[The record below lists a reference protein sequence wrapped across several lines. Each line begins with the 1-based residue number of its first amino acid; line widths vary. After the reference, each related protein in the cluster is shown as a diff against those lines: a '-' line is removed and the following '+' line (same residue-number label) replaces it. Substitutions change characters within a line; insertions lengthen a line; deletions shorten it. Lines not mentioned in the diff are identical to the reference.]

1 MRKVGRFFNTFVY
14 ALSFI
19 VLVVTFS
26 IAIPILWRDFYFFH
40 IDLLNITEAT
50 GHSKSD
56 LIMSF
61 NELMDSLVFY
71 KPFSEGVFDYSESG
85 MNHFLDCRVL
95 FTLDLVALPI
105 SFIIFIIYSILIKL
119 NFIKV
124 YRIKGMSILFYASF
138 VPILLLGALGI
149 FALIDVNSAYAFFH
163 AILFPG
169 KDNWIFNQY
178 TDPIINALP
187 EQFFLDCGI
196 LIFGVMLLILFA
208 VIIFNIVRKVKNRS
222 IIRYSKQDLKRRGV
236 N

>member
-40 IDLLNITEAT
+40 IDLLNITEAA
-50 GHSKSD
+50 GCSKSD

-71 KPFSEGVFDYSESG
+71 KPFSEGVFDYSISG

-105 SFIIFIIYSILIKL
+105 SFIIFLIYSILIKL

-138 VPILLLGALGI
+138 VPILLLGALGV

-169 KDNWIFNQY
+169 KDNWVFNPY

-196 LIFGVMLLILFA
+196 LIFGVMLLILFV
-208 VIIFNIVRKVKNRS
+208 VIIFNIVRKVKHGS
-222 IIRYSKQDLKRRGV
+222 IIKYSKQDLKRRGV

>member
-1 MRKVGRFFNTFVY
+1 MRKVGRFFNTLVY

-40 IDLLNITEAT
+40 IDLLNITEAA
-50 GHSKSD
+50 GCSKSD

-71 KPFSEGVFDYSESG
+71 KPFSEGVFDYSISG
-85 MNHFLDCRVL
+85 MNHFLDCRIL

-105 SFIIFIIYSILIKL
+105 SFIIFLVYIILIKL

-138 VPILLLGALGI
+138 VPIVVLGALAI

-169 KDNWIFNQY
+169 KDNWVFNPY

-196 LIFGVMLLILFA
+196 LIFGVMLLILIV
-208 VIIFNIVRKVKNRS
+208 VIIFNIVRKVKHGS
-222 IIRYSKQDLKRRGV
+222 IIKYSKQDLKRRGV

>member
-1 MRKVGRFFNTFVY
+1 MRKVGRFFNTLVY

-40 IDLLNITEAT
+40 IDLLNITEAA
-50 GHSKSD
+50 GCSKSD

-71 KPFSEGVFDYSESG
+71 KPFSEGVFDYSISG
-85 MNHFLDCRVL
+85 MNHFLDCRIL

-105 SFIIFIIYSILIKL
+105 SFIIFLVYIILIKL

-138 VPILLLGALGI
+138 VPIVVLGALAI

-163 AILFPG
+163 AVLFPG
-169 KDNWIFNQY
+169 KDNWVFNPY

-196 LIFGVMLLILFA
+196 LIFGVMLLILLV
-208 VIIFNIVRKVKNRS
+208 VIIFNIVRKVKHGS
-222 IIRYSKQDLKRRGV
+222 IIKYSKQDLKRRGV

>member
-1 MRKVGRFFNTFVY
+1 MQKVGRFFITFVY

-50 GHSKSD
+50 GCSKSD

-71 KPFSEGVFDYSESG
+71 KPFSEGVFDYSISG
-85 MNHFLDCRVL
+85 MNHFLDCRIL

-105 SFIIFIIYSILIKL
+105 SFIIFLVYIILIKL

-138 VPILLLGALGI
+138 VVLGALAI

-163 AILFPG
+163 AVLFPG

-196 LIFGVMLLILFA
+196 LIFGAMLLILLV
-208 VIIFNIVRKVKNRS
+208 VIIFNIVRKVKHGS
-222 IIRYSKQDLKRRGV
+222 IIKYSKQDLKRRGV

>member
-1 MRKVGRFFNTFVY
+1 MRKVGRFFNTLVY

-40 IDLLNITEAT
+40 IDLLNITEAA
-50 GHSKSD
+50 GCSKSD
-56 LIMSF
+56 LIISF

-71 KPFSEGVFDYSESG
+71 KPFSVGVFDYSISG
-85 MNHFLDCRVL
+85 MNHFLDCRIL

-105 SFIIFIIYSILIKL
+105 SFIIFLVYIILIKL

-138 VPILLLGALGI
+138 VPIVVLGALAI

-169 KDNWIFNQY
+169 KDNWVFNPY

-196 LIFGVMLLILFA
+196 LIFGVMLLILLV
-208 VIIFNIVRKVKNRS
+208 VIIFNIVRKVKHGS
-222 IIRYSKQDLKRRGV
+222 IIKYSKQDLKRRGV

>member
-1 MRKVGRFFNTFVY
+1 MQKVGRFFITFVY

-50 GHSKSD
+50 GCSKSD

-71 KPFSEGVFDYSESG
+71 KPFSEGVFDYSISG
-85 MNHFLDCRVL
+85 MNHFLDCRIL

-105 SFIIFIIYSILIKL
+105 SFIIFLVYIILIKL

-138 VPILLLGALGI
+138 VPIVVLGALAI

-163 AILFPG
+163 AVLFPG

-196 LIFGVMLLILFA
+196 LIFGAMLLILLV
-208 VIIFNIVRKVKNRS
+208 VIIFNIVRKVKHGS
-222 IIRYSKQDLKRRGV
+222 IIKYSKQDLKRRGV

>member
-50 GHSKSD
+50 DCSKSD

-71 KPFSEGVFDYSESG
+71 KPFSEGVFDYSISG
-85 MNHFLDCRVL
+85 MNHFLDCRIL

-105 SFIIFIIYSILIKL
+105 SFIIFLAYIILIKL

-138 VPILLLGALGI
+138 VPIVVLGALAI

-163 AILFPG
+163 AVLFPG
-169 KDNWIFNQY
+169 KDNWVFNQY

-196 LIFGVMLLILFA
+196 LIFGVMILILLV
-208 VIIFNIVRKVKNRS
+208 VIIFNIVRKVKHGS
-222 IIRYSKQDLKRRGV
+222 IIKYSKRDLKRRGV

>member
-1 MRKVGRFFNTFVY
+1 MRKVGRFFNTLVY

-50 GHSKSD
+50 GYSKQD

-71 KPFSEGVFDYSESG
+71 KPFSEGVFDYSISG
-85 MNHFLDCRVL
+85 MNHFLDCRIL

-105 SFIIFIIYSILIKL
+105 SFIIFLVYIILIKL

-138 VPILLLGALGI
+138 VPIVVLGALAI
-149 FALIDVNSAYAFFH
+149 FGLIDVNSAYAFFH
-163 AILFPG
+163 AVLFPG
-169 KDNWIFNQY
+169 KDNWVFNPY

-196 LIFGVMLLILFA
+196 LIFGVMLLILLV
-208 VIIFNIVRKVKNRS
+208 VIIFNIVRKVKHGS
-222 IIRYSKQDLKRRGV
+222 IIKYSKQDLKRRGV

>member
-1 MRKVGRFFNTFVY
+1 MRKVGRFFNTLVY

-40 IDLLNITEAT
+40 IDLLNITEAA
-50 GHSKSD
+50 GCSKSD

-71 KPFSEGVFDYSESG
+71 KPFSEGVFDYSISG
-85 MNHFLDCRVL
+85 MNHFLDCRIL

-105 SFIIFIIYSILIKL
+105 SFIIFLVYIILIKL

-138 VPILLLGALGI
+138 VPIVVLGALAI

-169 KDNWIFNQY
+169 KDNWVFNPY

-208 VIIFNIVRKVKNRS
+208 VIIFNIVRKVKHGS
-222 IIRYSKQDLKRRGV
+222 IIKYSKQDLKRRGV

>member
-1 MRKVGRFFNTFVY
+1 MRKVGRFFNTLVY

-40 IDLLNITEAT
+40 IDLLNITEAA
-50 GHSKSD
+50 GCSKSD

-71 KPFSEGVFDYSESG
+71 KPFSEGVFDYSISG
-85 MNHFLDCRVL
+85 MNHFLDCRIL

-105 SFIIFIIYSILIKL
+105 SFIIFLVYIILIKL

-138 VPILLLGALGI
+138 VPIVVLGALAI

-169 KDNWIFNQY
+169 KDNWVFNPY

-196 LIFGVMLLILFA
+196 LIFGVMLLILLV
-208 VIIFNIVRKVKNRS
+208 VIIFNIVRKVKHGS
-222 IIRYSKQDLKRRGV
+222 IIKYSKQDLKRRGV

>member
-1 MRKVGRFFNTFVY
+1 MRKVGRFFNTLVY

-19 VLVVTFS
+19 FLVVTFS

-40 IDLLNITEAT
+40 IDLLNITEAA
-50 GHSKSD
+50 GCSKSD

-71 KPFSEGVFDYSESG
+71 KPFSEGVFDYSISG
-85 MNHFLDCRVL
+85 MNHFLDCRIL
-95 FTLDLVALPI
+95 FTLDLVTLPI
-105 SFIIFIIYSILIKL
+105 SFIIFLVYIILIKL

-138 VPILLLGALGI
+138 VPIVVLGALAI

-163 AILFPG
+163 AVLFPG
-169 KDNWIFNQY
+169 KDNWVFNPY

-196 LIFGVMLLILFA
+196 LIFGVMLLILLV
-208 VIIFNIVRKVKNRS
+208 VIIFNIVRKVKHRS
-222 IIRYSKQDLKRRGV
+222 IIKYSKQDLKRRGV

>member
-1 MRKVGRFFNTFVY
+1 MRKVGRFFNTLVY

-50 GHSKSD
+50 GYSKSD

-71 KPFSEGVFDYSESG
+71 QPFGEGVFHYSESG

-95 FTLDLVALPI
+95 FTLDLVALPF
-105 SFIIFIIYSILIKL
+105 SFVIFLVYSILIKL

-138 VPILLLGALGI
+138 VPILLLGALGV

-196 LIFGVMLLILFA
+196 LIFGVMLLILLA
-208 VIIFNIVRKVKNRS
+208 VIIFNIVRKVKHGS
-222 IIRYSKQDLKRRGV
+222 IIKYSKQDLKRRGV

>member
-1 MRKVGRFFNTFVY
+1 MRKVGRFFNTLVY

-50 GHSKSD
+50 GYSKSD

-71 KPFSEGVFDYSESG
+71 KPFSEGVFDYSISG
-85 MNHFLDCRVL
+85 MNHFLDCRIL

-105 SFIIFIIYSILIKL
+105 SFIIFLVYIILIKL

-138 VPILLLGALGI
+138 VPIVVLGALAI

-163 AILFPG
+163 AVLFPG
-169 KDNWIFNQY
+169 KDNWVFNPY

-196 LIFGVMLLILFA
+196 LIFGVMLLILLA
-208 VIIFNIVRKVKNRS
+208 VIIFNIVRKVKHGS
-222 IIRYSKQDLKRRGV
+222 IIKYSKQDLKRRGV

>member
-1 MRKVGRFFNTFVY
+1 MRKVGRFFNTLVY

-40 IDLLNITEAT
+40 IDLLNITEAADC
-50 GHSKSD
+50 SKSD

-71 KPFSEGVFDYSESG
+71 KPFSEGVFDYSISG
-85 MNHFLDCRVL
+85 MNHFLDCRIL

-105 SFIIFIIYSILIKL
+105 SFIIFLVYIILIKL

-138 VPILLLGALGI
+138 VPIVVLGALAI

-163 AILFPG
+163 AVLFPG
-169 KDNWIFNQY
+169 KDNWVFNPY

-196 LIFGVMLLILFA
+196 LIFGVMLLILLV
-208 VIIFNIVRKVKNRS
+208 VIIFNIVRKVKHGS
-222 IIRYSKQDLKRRGV
+222 IIKYSKQDLKRRGV

>member
-1 MRKVGRFFNTFVY
+1 MRKVGRF
-14 ALSFI
+14 L
-19 VLVVTFS
+19 
-26 IAIPILWRDFYFFH
+26 ILWRDFYFFH

-50 GHSKSD
+50 GYSKSD

-71 KPFSEGVFDYSESG
+71 QPFGEGVFHYSESG

-105 SFIIFIIYSILIKL
+105 SFIIFLIYSILIKL

-138 VPILLLGALGI
+138 VPILLLGALGV

-196 LIFGVMLLILFA
+196 LIFGVMLLILLA
-208 VIIFNIVRKVKNRS
+208 VIIFNIVRKVKHGS
-222 IIRYSKQDLKRRGV
+222 IIKYSKQDLKRRGV

>member
-1 MRKVGRFFNTFVY
+1 MRKVGRFFNTLVY
-14 ALSFI
+14 ALTFI

-40 IDLLNITEAT
+40 IDLLNITEAA
-50 GHSKSD
+50 GCSKSD

-71 KPFSEGVFDYSESG
+71 KPFSEGVFDYSISG
-85 MNHFLDCRVL
+85 MNHFLDCRIL

-105 SFIIFIIYSILIKL
+105 SFIIFLVYIILIKL

-138 VPILLLGALGI
+138 VPIVVLGALGV

-163 AILFPG
+163 AVLFPG
-169 KDNWIFNQY
+169 KDNWVFNPY

-196 LIFGVMLLILFA
+196 LIFGVMLLILLV
-208 VIIFNIVRKVKNRS
+208 VIIFNIVRKVKHGS
-222 IIRYSKQDLKRRGV
+222 IIKYSKQDLKRRGV

>member
-19 VLVVTFS
+19 ILVVTFS

-50 GHSKSD
+50 GYSKSD

-71 KPFSEGVFDYSESG
+71 KPFGTGVFDCSESG

-105 SFIIFIIYSILIKL
+105 SFIIFLIYSILIKL
-119 NFIKV
+119 NYIKV

-138 VPILLLGALGI
+138 VPILLLGALGV
-149 FALIDVNSAYAFFH
+149 FAVIDVNSAYAFFH

-196 LIFGVMLLILFA
+196 LIFGVMLLILLV
-208 VIIFNIVRKVKNRS
+208 VIIFNIVRKVKHGS
-222 IIRYSKQDLKRRGV
+222 IIKYSKQDLKRRGV

>member
-1 MRKVGRFFNTFVY
+1 MRKVGRFFNTLVY

-40 IDLLNITEAT
+40 IDLLNITEAA
-50 GHSKSD
+50 GCSKSD
-56 LIMSF
+56 LIISF

-71 KPFSEGVFDYSESG
+71 KPFSEGVFDYSISG
-85 MNHFLDCRVL
+85 MNHFLDCRIL

-105 SFIIFIIYSILIKL
+105 SFIIFLVYIILIKL

-138 VPILLLGALGI
+138 VPIVVLGALAI

-163 AILFPG
+163 AVLFPG
-169 KDNWIFNQY
+169 KDNWVFNPY

-208 VIIFNIVRKVKNRS
+208 VIIFNIVRKVKQGS
-222 IIRYSKQDLKRRGV
+222 IIKYSKQDLKRRGV

>member
-50 GHSKSD
+50 DCSKSD

-71 KPFSEGVFDYSESG
+71 KPFSEGVFDYSISG
-85 MNHFLDCRVL
+85 MNHFLDCRIL

-105 SFIIFIIYSILIKL
+105 SFIIFLVYIILIKL

-138 VPILLLGALGI
+138 VPIVVLGALAI

-163 AILFPG
+163 AVLFPG
-169 KDNWIFNQY
+169 KDNWVFNPY

-196 LIFGVMLLILFA
+196 LIFGVMILILLV
-208 VIIFNIVRKVKNRS
+208 VIIFNIVRKVKHGS
-222 IIRYSKQDLKRRGV
+222 IIKYSKRDLKRRGV

>member
-26 IAIPILWRDFYFFH
+26 IAIPILWRDFYFLH

-50 GHSKSD
+50 GYSKSD

-71 KPFSEGVFDYSESG
+71 KPFGEGVFHYSESG

-105 SFIIFIIYSILIKL
+105 SFIIFLAYSVLIKL

-138 VPILLLGALGI
+138 VPILLLGALGV
-149 FALIDVNSAYAFFH
+149 FALIDVNSAYAYFH

-196 LIFGVMLLILFA
+196 LIFGVMLLILLA
-208 VIIFNIVRKVKNRS
+208 VIIFNVVRKVKNRS

>member
-1 MRKVGRFFNTFVY
+1 MRKVGRFFNTLVY

-50 GHSKSD
+50 GCSKSD

-71 KPFSEGVFDYSESG
+71 KPFSEGVFDYSISG
-85 MNHFLDCRVL
+85 MNHFLDCRIL

-105 SFIIFIIYSILIKL
+105 SFIIFLAYIILIKL

-138 VPILLLGALGI
+138 VPIVVLGALAI

-169 KDNWIFNQY
+169 KDNWIFNPY

-208 VIIFNIVRKVKNRS
+208 VIIFNIVRKVKHES
-222 IIRYSKQDLKRRGV
+222 IIKYSKQDLKRRGV

>member
-1 MRKVGRFFNTFVY
+1 MRKVGRFFNTLVY

-19 VLVVTFS
+19 VLVATFS

-71 KPFSEGVFDYSESG
+71 KPFSEGVFDYSISG
-85 MNHFLDCRVL
+85 MNHFLDCRIL

-105 SFIIFIIYSILIKL
+105 SFIIFLIYSILIKL

-124 YRIKGMSILFYASF
+124 YRINGMSILFYASF
-138 VPILLLGALGI
+138 VPILLLGALGV

-163 AILFPG
+163 AVLFPG
-169 KDNWIFNQY
+169 KDNWVFNPY

-196 LIFGVMLLILFA
+196 LIFGVMLLILLV
-208 VIIFNIVRKVKNRS
+208 VIIFNIVRKVKHGS
-222 IIRYSKQDLKRRGV
+222 IIKYSKQDLKRRGV

>member
-1 MRKVGRFFNTFVY
+1 MRKVGRFFNTLVY

-19 VLVVTFS
+19 LLVVTFS

-40 IDLLNITEAT
+40 IDLLNITEAA
-50 GHSKSD
+50 GCSKSD

-71 KPFSEGVFDYSESG
+71 KPFSEGVFDYSISG
-85 MNHFLDCRVL
+85 MNHFLDCRIL

-105 SFIIFIIYSILIKL
+105 SFIIFLVYIILIKL

-138 VPILLLGALGI
+138 VPIVVLGALAI

-163 AILFPG
+163 AVLFPG
-169 KDNWIFNQY
+169 KDNWVFNPY

-196 LIFGVMLLILFA
+196 LIFGVMFLILFA
-208 VIIFNIVRKVKNRS
+208 VIIFNIVRKVKHGS
-222 IIRYSKQDLKRRGV
+222 IIKYSKQDLKRRGV

>member
-50 GHSKSD
+50 NCSKSD

-71 KPFSEGVFDYSESG
+71 KPFSEGVFDYSISG
-85 MNHFLDCRVL
+85 MNHFLDCRIL

-105 SFIIFIIYSILIKL
+105 SFIIFLVYIILIKL

-138 VPILLLGALGI
+138 VPIVVLGALAI

-163 AILFPG
+163 AVLFPG
-169 KDNWIFNQY
+169 KDNWVFNPY

-208 VIIFNIVRKVKNRS
+208 VIIFNIVRKVKHGS
-222 IIRYSKQDLKRRGV
+222 IIKYSKQDLKRRGV

>member
-50 GHSKSD
+50 GYSKQD

-71 KPFSEGVFDYSESG
+71 KPFSEGVFDYSISG
-85 MNHFLDCRVL
+85 MNHFLDCRIL

-105 SFIIFIIYSILIKL
+105 SFIIFLVYIILIKL

-138 VPILLLGALGI
+138 VPIVVLGALAI

-163 AILFPG
+163 AVLFPG
-169 KDNWIFNQY
+169 KDNWVFNPY

-208 VIIFNIVRKVKNRS
+208 VIIFNIIRKVKHGS
-222 IIRYSKQDLKRRGV
+222 IIKYSKQDLKRRGV

>member
-1 MRKVGRFFNTFVY
+1 MRKVGRFFNTLVY

-40 IDLLNITEAT
+40 IDLLSITEAA
-50 GHSKSD
+50 GCSKSD

-71 KPFSEGVFDYSESG
+71 KPFSEGVFDYSISG
-85 MNHFLDCRVL
+85 MNHFLDCRIL

-105 SFIIFIIYSILIKL
+105 SFIIFLVYIILIKL

-138 VPILLLGALGI
+138 VPIVVLGALAI

-163 AILFPG
+163 AVLFPG
-169 KDNWIFNQY
+169 KDNWVFNPY

-196 LIFGVMLLILFA
+196 LIFGVMLLILLV
-208 VIIFNIVRKVKNRS
+208 VIIFNIVRKVKHGS
-222 IIRYSKQDLKRRGV
+222 IIKYSKQDLKRRGV

>member
-1 MRKVGRFFNTFVY
+1 MF
-14 ALSFI
+14 
-19 VLVVTFS
+19 
-26 IAIPILWRDFYFFH
+26 
-40 IDLLNITEAT
+40 
-50 GHSKSD
+50 
-56 LIMSF
+56 
-61 NELMDSLVFY
+61 FY

-105 SFIIFIIYSILIKL
+105 SFIIFLVYSILIKL
-119 NFIKV
+119 NYIKV

-149 FALIDVNSAYAFFH
+149 FAVIDVNSAYAFFH

-196 LIFGVMLLILFA
+196 LIFGVMLLILLA

>member
-1 MRKVGRFFNTFVY
+1 MQKVGRFFITFVY

-50 GHSKSD
+50 GCSKSD

-71 KPFSEGVFDYSESG
+71 KPFSEGVFDYSISG
-85 MNHFLDCRVL
+85 MNHFLDCRIL

-105 SFIIFIIYSILIKL
+105 SFIIFLVYIILIKL

-138 VPILLLGALGI
+138 VPIVVLGALAI

-196 LIFGVMLLILFA
+196 LIFGVMLLILLA
-208 VIIFNIVRKVKNRS
+208 VIIFNIVRKVKHGS
-222 IIRYSKQDLKRRGV
+222 IIKYSKQDLKRRGV

>member
-1 MRKVGRFFNTFVY
+1 MRKSGRFFNTLVY

-40 IDLLNITEAT
+40 IDLLNITEAA
-50 GHSKSD
+50 GCSKSD

-71 KPFSEGVFDYSESG
+71 KPFSEGVFDYSISG
-85 MNHFLDCRVL
+85 MNHFLDCRIL

-105 SFIIFIIYSILIKL
+105 SFIIFLVYIILIKL

-138 VPILLLGALGI
+138 VPIVVLGALAI

-163 AILFPG
+163 AVLFPG
-169 KDNWIFNQY
+169 KDNWVFNPY

-208 VIIFNIVRKVKNRS
+208 VIIFNIVRKVKHGS
-222 IIRYSKQDLKRRGV
+222 IIKYSKQDLKRRGV

>member
-1 MRKVGRFFNTFVY
+1 MQKVGRFFITFVY

-40 IDLLNITEAT
+40 IDLLNITEAA
-50 GHSKSD
+50 GCSKSD

-71 KPFSEGVFDYSESG
+71 KPFSEGVFDYSISG
-85 MNHFLDCRVL
+85 MNHFLDCRIL

-105 SFIIFIIYSILIKL
+105 SFIIFLVYIILIKL

-138 VPILLLGALGI
+138 VPIVVLGALAI

-163 AILFPG
+163 AVLFPG

-196 LIFGVMLLILFA
+196 LIFGAMLLILLV
-208 VIIFNIVRKVKNRS
+208 VIIFNIVRKVKHGS
-222 IIRYSKQDLKRRGV
+222 IIKYSKQDLKRRGV